1 MSVSSLSSWMHNVS
15 HQRSYSE
22 SERALTVLF
31 DSLIDWNL
39 VCEGATWDGDLTS
52 QADKP
57 AQHVWCGARVAGR
70 PVCLRDVAW
79 PISQGRAIAISAGR
93 ATTCWAVRTS
103 PHNTTQRRA
112 LQSLYSRLRLAA
124 VCGLLCCEWTPPPP
138 LSHPALRT
146 ASSLT
151 SGAAARSRAH
161 RRPDNNSADSVQGR
175 NSLEPLQINCL
186 LVFFHKNMYHTVVLI
201 LYFYTNPLTVQPT
214 SALK

>member
-1 MSVSSLSSWMHNVS
+1 MCHINV
-15 HQRSYSE
+15 RSYSE
-22 SERALTVLF
+22 SEQCCSTAPQF
-31 DSLIDWNL
+31 NL
-39 VCEGATWDGDLTS
+39 LKPCMWRRHLRRRLDVTS
-52 QADKP
+52 RQP

-175 NSLEPLQINCL
+175 NSLEP
-186 LVFFHKNMYHTVVLI
+186 
-201 LYFYTNPLTVQPT
+201 P
-214 SALK
+214 

>member
-1 MSVSSLSSWMHNVS
+1 MTVSSLSSWMHNVS

-22 SERALTVLF
+22 SEQCCSTAPQFNWLKPCMWRRHLRRRLDV
-31 DSLIDWNL
+31 
-39 VCEGATWDGDLTS
+39 TS
-52 QADKP
+52 RQP

-124 VCGLLCCEWTPPPP
+124 VCGLLCCEWTPPH
-138 LSHPALRT
+138 L
-146 ASSLT
+146 SLT
-151 SGAAARSRAH
+151 LHSARLAHSLPERQRAH
-161 RRPDNNSADSVQGR
+161 VLTGD
-175 NSLEPLQINCL
+175 LITTPLIAFKVGIL
-186 LVFFHKNMYHTVVLI
+186 WSRLRSPVYSFFSTKIFTTL
-201 LYFYTNPLTVQPT
+201 
-214 SALK
+214 